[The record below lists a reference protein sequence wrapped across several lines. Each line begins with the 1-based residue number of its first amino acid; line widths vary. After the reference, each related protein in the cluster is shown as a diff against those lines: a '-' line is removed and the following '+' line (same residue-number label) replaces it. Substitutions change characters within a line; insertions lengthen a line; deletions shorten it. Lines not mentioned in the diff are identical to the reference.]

1 MMRATRATLPPVSSS
16 TIEGIYATGYWLFM
30 QQRVAHALSVFR
42 AMIHL
47 SPYDERGWLA
57 LGTCYEAQ
65 DQGDV
70 ALHVYASSLRML
82 VAAPRCQ
89 LAQARIL
96 RAHGRPR
103 EAQRALVEAGRA
115 AQRSPDMRAPRSD
128 RRRMGRARVADAE
141 REPGRDDARPAAG
154 PPAAG
159 AGPKDAV
166 TPGNA
171 AATWARRR

>member
-1 MMRATRATLPPVSSS
+1 MRDIEEVIAMTRATRATLPPVSSS

-89 LAQARIL
+89 LARARIL
-96 RAHGRPR
+96 RAHGRSR
-103 EAQRALVEAGRA
+103 DAQRALVEAGRA
-115 AQRSPDMRAPRSD
+115 AQRSPDTELRELIAAEWDALASQVQSANRTATTHGPAPVLPPRAP
-128 RRRMGRARVADAE
+128 A
-141 REPGRDDARPAAG
+141 
-154 PPAAG
+154 
-159 AGPKDAV
+159 PK
-166 TPGNA
+166 TP
-171 AATWARRR
+171 